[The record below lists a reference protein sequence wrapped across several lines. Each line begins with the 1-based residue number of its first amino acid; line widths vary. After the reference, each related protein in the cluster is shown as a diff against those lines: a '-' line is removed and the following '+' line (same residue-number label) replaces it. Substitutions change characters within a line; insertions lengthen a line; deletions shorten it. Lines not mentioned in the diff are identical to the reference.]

1 MTPIKVIVTVFV
13 LVVLGRTWQRR
24 RRGELSPREAFAWS
38 VLWALV
44 LLASLWP
51 HATDVAARWVG
62 IGRGADL
69 LIFVSVV
76 ALFALVSWLLA
87 RVERLERSLT
97 QVVRASALRHGE
109 SGMVNRESG
118 DRIDPADGAH
128 DS

>member
-1 MTPIKVIVTVFV
+1 MTPIKVIVAVFV
-13 LVVLGRTWQRR
+13 LAVLGRTWQRR
-24 RRGELSPREAFAWS
+24 RRGELSPREAMAWGG
-38 VLWALV
+38 LWLLV

-69 LIFVSVV
+69 LIFASVV

-97 QVVRASALRHGE
+97 QVVREEALR
-109 SGMVNRESG
+109 SGGARSSELGAG
-118 DRIDPADGAH
+118 DRERKV
-128 DS
+128 